1 MRDQKGA
8 NPTTRAA
15 TSSPGT
21 IGTKEELG
29 SFHFRFALN
38 EARYWSYFRQK
49 FSMNTKQLFDLT
61 GRVAIVTGGSV
72 GLGRQMAEGLAEMGT
87 NLVLCA
93 RKKER
98 CEQAAE
104 ELKQLGVK
112 TLALTCDVKNP
123 DQIRSVVEETI
134 SQFGRIDIL
143 INNAGTSWG
152 APVEE
157 MRLEQW
163 NKVIETNLTGTFL
176 FSQAVGRVMVP
187 QRRGKILNIASVA
200 GLRGAPPEFQAIGY
214 HASKGG
220 VIAFTKDLACKWGIH
235 NIQVNAIAPGWF
247 PTNMSQVVIERNK
260 DAFLGK
266 IPLRRFGNEHD
277 LKGAAVYLSSDASDY
292 VTGHVLVVDGGQT
305 A

>member
-1 MRDQKGA
+1 
-8 NPTTRAA
+8 
-15 TSSPGT
+15 
-21 IGTKEELG
+21 
-29 SFHFRFALN
+29 
-38 EARYWSYFRQK
+38 
-49 FSMNTKQLFDLT
+49 MNIKKLLDLS
-61 GRVAIVTGGSV
+61 GRVAIITGSSV
-72 GLGRQMAEGLAEMGT
+72 GLGRQMAEGLAEMGA

-104 ELKQLGVK
+104 EMRLLGVK
-112 TLALTCDVKNP
+112 TLALGCDVKNP
-123 DQIRSVVEETI
+123 NDVQAVVDATV

-143 INNAGTSWG
+143 INNAGTAWG

-176 FSQAVGRVMVP
+176 FSQAAGKFMIR
-187 QRRGKILNIASVA
+187 QRKGKIINIASVA
-200 GLRGAPPEFQAIGY
+200 GLGGSPPEFQAIGY

-220 VIAFTKDLACKWGIH
+220 VITFTKDLACKWGMH

-247 PTNMSQVVIERNK
+247 PTNMSEVMIERNREM
-260 DAFLGK
+260 FLK
-266 IPLRRFGNEHD
+266 SIPAGRFGNEND
-277 LKGAAVYLSSDASDY
+277 LKGAAVFLASDASDY
-292 VTGHVLVVDGGQT
+292 VTGHVLIVDGGQS

>member
-1 MRDQKGA
+1 
-8 NPTTRAA
+8 
-15 TSSPGT
+15 
-21 IGTKEELG
+21 
-29 SFHFRFALN
+29 
-38 EARYWSYFRQK
+38 
-49 FSMNTKQLFDLT
+49 MNTKKLFDLT
-61 GRVAIVTGGSV
+61 GRVAIVTGGSI
-72 GLGRQMAEGLAEMGT
+72 GLGRQMAEGLAEMGA

-112 TLALTCDVKNP
+112 TLALGCDVKNP
-123 DQIRSVVEETI
+123 EHVRIVVEETV

-157 MRLEQW
+157 LKLEHW
-163 NKVIETNLTGTFL
+163 NKVMETNLTGTFL
-176 FSQAVGRVMVP
+176 FSQAAGKHMVP
-187 QRRGKILNIASVA
+187 QRRGKIINIASVA
-200 GLRGAPPEFQAIGY
+200 GMRGAPPEFQAIGY

-220 VIAFTKDLACKWGIH
+220 VIAFTKDLACKWGMH

-247 PTNMSQVVIERNK
+247 PTHMSEVVIERNRE
-260 DAFLGK
+260 AFLK
-266 IPLRRFGNEHD
+266 KVPLGRFGSDQD
-277 LKGAAVYLSSDASDY
+277 LKGAAVFLASDASDF

>member
-1 MRDQKGA
+1 
-8 NPTTRAA
+8 
-15 TSSPGT
+15 
-21 IGTKEELG
+21 
-29 SFHFRFALN
+29 
-38 EARYWSYFRQK
+38 
-49 FSMNTKQLFDLT
+49 MNTKVLFDLT
-61 GRVAIVTGGSV
+61 GRVAIITGGSV
-72 GLGRQMAEGLAEMGT
+72 GLGRQMAEGLAEMGA

-98 CEQAAE
+98 CEQAAD
-104 ELKQLGVK
+104 ELKLLGVQ
-112 TLALTCDVKNP
+112 TLALGCDVKNL
-123 DQIRSVVEETI
+123 DQVQAVVDAAV
-134 SQFGRIDIL
+134 SKFGRIDIL

-152 APVEE
+152 APIEE
-157 MRLEQW
+157 MRLENW

-176 FSQAVGRVMVP
+176 FSQTVGKVMVP
-187 QRRGKILNIASVA
+187 QRRGKVINIASVA

-214 HASKGG
+214 HTSKGG

-247 PTNMSQVVIERNK
+247 PTNMSQVVMERNK
-260 DAFLGK
+260 DAFLSK

-292 VTGHVLVVDGGQT
+292 VTGHVLIVDGGQT

>member
-1 MRDQKGA
+1 MKA
-8 NPTTRAA
+8 
-15 TSSPGT
+15 
-21 IGTKEELG
+21 
-29 SFHFRFALN
+29 
-38 EARYWSYFRQK
+38 
-49 FSMNTKQLFDLT
+49 KQLFDLS
-61 GRVAIVTGGSV
+61 GRVAIITGGSI
-72 GLGRQMAEGLAEMGT
+72 GLGRQMAEGLAEMGA

-98 CEQAAE
+98 CEQAAQ
-104 ELKQLGVK
+104 ELQQLGVR
-112 TLALTCDVKNP
+112 TLALGCDVKNA
-123 DQIRSVVEETI
+123 DQVRAVVDAAV
-134 SQFGRIDIL
+134 SSFGRVDIL

-157 MRLEQW
+157 MRLEHW

-176 FSQAVGRVMVP
+176 FSQAVGKVFVP
-187 QRRGKILNIASVA
+187 QRRGKIINIASVA

-220 VIAFTKDLACKWGIH
+220 VIAFTQDLACKWGIH

-247 PTNMSQVVIERNK
+247 PTNMSQVVIERNRET
-260 DAFLGK
+260 FLSK
-266 IPLRRFGNEHD
+266 IPLRRFGSDHD
-277 LKGAAVYLSSDASDY
+277 LKGAAVYLASDASDF

>member
-1 MRDQKGA
+1 V
-8 NPTTRAA
+8 
-15 TSSPGT
+15 
-21 IGTKEELG
+21 
-29 SFHFRFALN
+29 N
-38 EARYWSYFRQK
+38 EAVHSVNVK
-49 FSMNTKQLFDLT
+49 ELFNLS
-61 GRVAIVTGGSV
+61 GRVAIITGGSV
-72 GLGRQMAEGLAEMGT
+72 GLGRQMAEGLAEAGASV
-87 NLVLCA
+87 VLCA

-104 ELKQLGVK
+104 ELRHLGVK
-112 TLALTCDVKNP
+112 TLALGCDVKNP
-123 DQIRSVVEETI
+123 NDVQAAVDSTV

-157 MRLEQW
+157 MRLEHW

-176 FSQAVGRVMVP
+176 FSQAVGKIMLP
-187 QRRGKILNIASVA
+187 QRRGKIINIASVA

-220 VIAFTKDLACKWGIH
+220 IIAFTKDLACKWGIH

-260 DAFLGK
+260 EAFLDK

-277 LKGAAVYLSSDASDY
+277 LKGAAVYLASDASDY

>member
-1 MRDQKGA
+1 MKV
-8 NPTTRAA
+8 
-15 TSSPGT
+15 
-21 IGTKEELG
+21 
-29 SFHFRFALN
+29 
-38 EARYWSYFRQK
+38 
-49 FSMNTKQLFDLT
+49 KQLFDLT
-61 GRVAIVTGGSV
+61 GRVAIITGGSM
-72 GLGRQMAEGLAEMGT
+72 GLGRQMAEALAEMGA
-87 NLVLCA
+87 NLALCA

-104 ELKQLGVK
+104 ELQRLGVK
-112 TLALTCDVKNP
+112 TLAFGCDVKNAASI
-123 DQIRSVVEETI
+123 QEVVDATL

-157 MRLEQW
+157 MRLEHW

-176 FSQAVGRVMVP
+176 FSQAVGKVMIP
-187 QRRGKILNIASVA
+187 QRRGKIINIASVA

-220 VIAFTKDLACKWGIH
+220 VIAFTKDLACKWAMH
-235 NIQVNAIAPGWF
+235 NIHVNAIAPGWF
-247 PTNMSQVVIERNK
+247 PTHMSEVVIERNRE
-260 DAFLGK
+260 FLRKK
-266 IPLRRFGNEHD
+266 IPLGRFGNEDD
-277 LKGAAVYLSSDASDY
+277 LKGGAVFLASDASDY